1 MPYHEALSAITLCGG
16 DASQLL
22 TLYRKGWGLKTTTV
36 GSRSSVQMMM
46 HVVWAQGMGD
56 KSVNPNG
63 NKILP
68 TDAEISMML
77 AGTIAGQTLYPR
89 EPHMRSNADGLP
101 TFKCCELLS
110 AQQLKGY
117 VSRPRAQLLAQLN
130 NLKTKEASEKAQAL
144 AVVAAADKL
153 SKFQIDEPDR
163 FYVTEVLKTVPK
175 IKEEL
180 SKLDPTVSRTGKRTD
195 LIDRLVAVMKSLRQ
209 EQPGAAGPQ
218 LPHAA
223 PAPIGGIGVDEDEGD
238 LDDVDEVGDAL
249 DGEEEMERRGGDNE
263 GEIEGEGDDI
273 EEYDDGDDAMEVV
286 LGIGS
291 S

>member
-1 MPYHEALSAITLCGG
+1 MWKVLSRCTL
-16 DASQLL
+16 LL
-22 TLYRKGWGLKTTTV
+22 
-36 GSRSSVQMMM
+36 
-46 HVVWAQGMGD
+46 
-56 KSVNPNG
+56 
-63 NKILP
+63 
-68 TDAEISMML
+68 
-77 AGTIAGQTLYPR
+77 
-89 EPHMRSNADGLP
+89 
-101 TFKCCELLS
+101 
-110 AQQLKGY
+110 
-117 VSRPRAQLLAQLN
+117 
-130 NLKTKEASEKAQAL
+130 
-144 AVVAAADKL
+144 
-153 SKFQIDEPDR
+153 
-163 FYVTEVLKTVPK
+163 
-175 IKEEL
+175 
-180 SKLDPTVSRTGKRTD
+180 
-195 LIDRLVAVMKSLRQ
+195 RLVAVMKSLRQ